1 MIYKNIKE
9 RQEHKIEILSNKI
22 EELEKDIQQWISFNK
37 DKEHQIYVLE
47 NELKEYRKLQSEVH
61 TDIEK
66 VWMYDTSIDYS
77 EKNRSLAEKDSKE
90 RSKIIERVFYKIAN
104 QKKDEDGP
112 YWCKHPDENGNKIPM
127 TKVKGSRVM
136 SKEEVEELN
145 KIKLPF

>member
-47 NELKEYRKLQSEVH
+47 NELKDYRKLQ
-61 TDIEK
+61 
-66 VWMYDTSIDYS
+66 
-77 EKNRSLAEKDSKE
+77 N
-90 RSKIIERVFYKIAN
+90 
-104 QKKDEDGP
+104 EDDQ